1 MRHKLN
7 DYEIISQIQAG
18 CEASMEVMIHKYEKL
33 LARIIHHY
41 NLSYH
46 FEDLMQESKM
56 ILVESVR
63 IFDPKFNK
71 TFTRF
76 LELNVS
82 RHMMTTIRNFKRK
95 AQVHY
100 DHERLIQSSLHCQ
113 EMTSPYYALH
123 LDEIQHVLTE
133 FEFQVYGMRVI
144 NNASIALICETTG
157 ANEKKIYNTI
167 DRAKRKIGTFY
178 KG

>member
-7 DYEIISQIQAG
+7 DYEIIAQIQTG
-18 CEASMEVMIHKYEKL
+18 CESSMEMMILKYEKL

-41 NLSYH
+41 NLGYH

-95 AQVHY
+95 AQVYY
-100 DHERLIQSSLHCQ
+100 DHEHLIRTSLQCQ
-113 EMTSPYYALH
+113 EMNSPYYAIH
-123 LDEIQHVLTE
+123 LEEIRGILTD
-133 FEFQVYGMRVI
+133 FEFQVYAMRVI
-144 NNASIALICETTG
+144 NNASISLICEITG